1 MSLSEIIVR
10 LIGLALAIVG
20 FALLLTLVGI
30 NIMGISTFNPWLA
43 AILGVVFLGVG
54 IYIIRGGNISV

>member
-30 NIMGISTFNPWLA
+30 NIIGVTAFNPWIA

-54 IYIIRGGNISV
+54 IYIIRGGNVSV